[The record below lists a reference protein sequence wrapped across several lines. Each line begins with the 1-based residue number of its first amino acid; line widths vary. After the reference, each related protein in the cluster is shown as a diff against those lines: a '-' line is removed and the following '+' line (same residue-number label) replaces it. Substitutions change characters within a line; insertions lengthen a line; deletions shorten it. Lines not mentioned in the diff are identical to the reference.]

1 MDEIKPNATLTDLR
15 AQIDAVDDQIL
26 ALLNARG
33 RLAQAVGHSKQ
44 GAPVYRP
51 EREAQVLRR
60 LTEQNSG
67 PLTGASVNLLF
78 REIMSACR
86 SLEQPL
92 SVAYLGPQGT
102 FSEQAVIKQFGQ
114 SASRLPQVSIDE
126 VFRAVERGEAHYGVV
141 PIENSTEGVISRTLD
156 LLLDTDL
163 VICGEAFVRVRQN
176 LMRRSE
182 GAHKVGLEGIRVV
195 YSHAQSLAQCQNWLR
210 QNLPEVEQISV
221 ASNSEA
227 ARLAL
232 GRDDAA
238 AIGGE
243 LAAEYHGLNLVVRD
257 IEDTAKNT
265 TRFVVLA
272 HEAATPSGRDR
283 TSLAVA
289 ISNRPGALV
298 ELLAPFARHGINL
311 ISWNTRP
318 ARNELWE
325 YVFCVDAEGHA
336 NDPAL
341 KTALA
346 ELEKNT
352 AFLKVLGAY
361 PAAVL

>member
-1 MDEIKPNATLTDLR
+1 MVMTDVNLTALR
-15 AQIDAVDDQIL
+15 AQIDAVDDEIL
-26 ALLNARG
+26 TLLNARG
-33 RLAQAVGHSKQ
+33 RLAQAVGHSK
-44 GAPVYRP
+44 GVAPVYRP

-60 LTEQNSG
+60 LTEQNTG
-67 PLTGASVNLLF
+67 PLTAASISLLF
-78 REIMSACR
+78 REVMSACR

-102 FSEQAVIKQFGQ
+102 FSEQAAIKQFGQ
-114 SASRLPQVSIDE
+114 SATRLPVASLDA

-141 PIENSTEGVISRTLD
+141 PIENSTEGVITRTLD
-156 LLLDTDL
+156 LLLDADL
-163 VICGEAFVRVRQN
+163 VICGEVFVRVRQN
-176 LMRRSE
+176 LMRRI
-182 GAHKVGLEGIRVV
+182 AGLEGVRVV
-195 YSHAQSLAQCQNWLR
+195 YSHAQSLAQCQGWLQ
-210 QNLPEVEQISV
+210 QNLPAAEQVSV

-227 ARLAL
+227 ARLAAA
-232 GRDDAA
+232 RDDTA

-243 LAAEYHGLNLVVRD
+243 LAADYHGLQLIARD
-257 IEDTAKNT
+257 IEDATRNT

-272 HEAATPSGRDR
+272 HEAVPPSGRDR
-283 TSLAVA
+283 TSLAVS

-298 ELLAPFARHGINL
+298 ELLAPFAAHGINL

-341 KTALA
+341 KAALID
-346 ELEKNT
+346 LEKT
-352 AFLKVLGAY
+352 VAFLKVLGSY
-361 PAAVL
+361 PVALP

>member
-1 MDEIKPNATLTDLR
+1 MDEPNISLTDLR
-15 AQIDAVDDQIL
+15 ARIDAVDDQIL
-26 ALLNARG
+26 ALLNERG
-33 RLAQAVGHSKQ
+33 RLAQAVGHSKN

-60 LTEQNSG
+60 LMEQNSG
-67 PLTGASVNLLF
+67 PLTGASVSILF

-102 FSEQAVIKQFGQ
+102 FSEQAAIKQFGQ
-114 SASRLPQVSIDE
+114 SASRMPQASIDE
-126 VFRAVERGEAHYGVV
+126 VFHAVERFDAHYGVV

-163 VICGEAFVRVRQN
+163 VICGEVFVRIRQN
-176 LMRRSE
+176 LMRR
-182 GAHKVGLEGIRVV
+182 VGDHTGLDGIRVV

-210 QNLPEVEQISV
+210 QNLPEAEQISV

-243 LAAEYHGLNLVVRD
+243 LAAEYYGLNLVMRD

-272 HEAATPSGRDR
+272 REAVAPSGRDR

-289 ISNRPGALV
+289 INNRPGALV
-298 ELLAPFARHGINL
+298 ELLTPFASHGINL

-325 YVFCVDAEGHA
+325 YVFCVDAEGHV

-341 KTALA
+341 KAALV

-352 AFLKVLGAY
+352 GFLKVLGSY
-361 PAAVL
+361 PVAVP

>member
-1 MDEIKPNATLTDLR
+1 MTDVNIAELR

-26 ALLNARG
+26 TLLNARG
-33 RLAQAVGHSKQ
+33 RLAQSVGHSK
-44 GAPVYRP
+44 GTTPVYRP

-60 LTEQNSG
+60 LTEQNAG
-67 PLTGASVNLLF
+67 PLTAGSVSILF

-102 FSEQAVIKQFGQ
+102 FSEQAAIKQFGQ
-114 SASRLPQVSIDE
+114 SATRLPVATLDE

-141 PIENSTEGVISRTLD
+141 PIENSTEGVITRTLD
-156 LLLDTDL
+156 LLLDADL
-163 VICGEAFVRVRQN
+163 VICGEVFVRVRQN
-176 LMRRSE
+176 LMRRVSD
-182 GAHKVGLEGIRVV
+182 LETDLENIRVV
-195 YSHAQSLAQCQNWLR
+195 YSHAQSLAQCQGWLR
-210 QNLPEVEQISV
+210 HNLPAAEQVSV

-227 ARLAL
+227 ARLAAE
-232 GRDDAA
+232 RDDAA

-243 LAAEYHGLNLVVRD
+243 LAADYHGLQLIVRD
-257 IEDTAKNT
+257 IEDATRNT

-272 HEAATPSGRDR
+272 HEAVPPSGRDR
-283 TSLAVA
+283 TSLAVS

-298 ELLAPFARHGINL
+298 ELLAPFATHGINL

-341 KTALA
+341 KAALID
-346 ELEKNT
+346 LEKT
-352 AFLKVLGAY
+352 VAFLKVLGSY
-361 PAAVL
+361 PVAVQ